1 LGVDGDPRGGGF
13 RADHL
18 GGATMI
24 ADLFDYAAELARS
37 QVALNTINA
46 GLDHLQL
53 KLFEAECARLDLL
66 ADNLVAALD
75 DGVWHSRAELKSAGW
90 QERHVRLARQHSGG
104 RVIFGQAGYRL
115 AAAANVDEINACIN
129 TLESQAK
136 VMFNEAQAVRKAAHG
151 RLT

>member
-1 LGVDGDPRGGGF
+1 MGVDGDPRGGGF

-18 GGATMI
+18 GGATVS
-24 ADLFDYAAELARS
+24 ADLFDYAAELARRQYAAYKVNAELE
-37 QVALNTINA
+37 QVQ
-46 GLDHLQL
+46 LDLI
-53 KLFEAECARLDLL
+53 AEERARLNLL
-66 ADNLVAALD
+66 ADNLVIALA
-75 DGVWHSRAELKSAGW
+75 DGVWHSRAELKAAGW